1 MAKIQNKPK
10 EVTLDN
16 IEKEDIIA
24 MAEYIQQ
31 LEQLNKDQRGY
42 ILQLQQQLTNAGKK
56 LSEFHQLFKQ
66 HNPNSTITTF
76 VEVESKLDL
85 K

>member
-1 MAKIQNKPK
+1 MKTK

-16 IEKEDIIA
+16 IEKEDILQ
-24 MAEYIQQ
+24 MAKYIQE

-56 LSEFHQLFKQ
+56 LSEFHRMYQEQ
-66 HNPNSTITTF
+66 TNNISTF
-76 VEVESKLDL
+76 VEVKGDL
-85 K
+85 EL

>member
-1 MAKIQNKPK
+1 MK

-16 IEKEDIIA
+16 IEKEDILQ
-24 MAEYIQQ
+24 MAKYIQE

-56 LSEFHQLFKQ
+56 LQQFHQMYQ
-66 HNPNSTITTF
+66 QQTNNINTF
-76 VEVESKLDL
+76 VEVEGKLDL
-85 K
+85 

>member
-1 MAKIQNKPK
+1 MYK

-56 LSEFHQLFKQ
+56 LSEFHQRYRDEQ
-66 HNPNSTITTF
+66 GIVTNY
-76 VEVESKLDL
+76 VEVNAKLDL
-85 K
+85 E

>member
-1 MAKIQNKPK
+1 MK

-16 IEKEDIIA
+16 IEKEDILA

-56 LSEFHQLFKQ
+56 LSEFHQMYQ
-66 HNPNSTITTF
+66 QQQNNVTTF
-76 VEVESKLDL
+76 VEVTGKLDL
-85 K
+85 

>member
-1 MAKIQNKPK
+1 MK

-16 IEKEDIIA
+16 IEKEDILA

-56 LSEFHQLFKQ
+56 LQQFHQMYKQ
-66 HNPNSTITTF
+66 DNGSTITTF
-76 VEVESKLDL
+76 MEVDAKLDL
-85 K
+85 E

>member
-1 MAKIQNKPK
+1 MAKIQNNIK

-16 IEKEDIIA
+16 IQKEDILA

-56 LSEFHQLFKQ
+56 LSEFHKMAQQQNK
-66 HNPNSTITTF
+66 ITTI
-76 VEVESKLDL
+76 VEVDSKLDL
-85 K
+85 